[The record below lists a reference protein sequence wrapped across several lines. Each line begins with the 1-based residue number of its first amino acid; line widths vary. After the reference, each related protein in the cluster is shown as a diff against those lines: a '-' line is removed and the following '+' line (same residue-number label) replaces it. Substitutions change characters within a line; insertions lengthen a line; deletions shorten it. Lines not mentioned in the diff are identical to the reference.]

1 MTDAARLLAIAVAAM
16 LLVYAWLGYE
26 ATYAIT
32 YGAFALMAA
41 MVSLTFMWLW
51 RVRATPLAGGMAFSW
66 AGAASVIGWWWAYNY
81 LSRPA
86 VMHENAALFLCL
98 ATYFVGAFMH
108 FAVIGRSLGLNRMLW
123 MLPVAGSLAIST
135 ALYALKAG

>member
-1 MTDAARLLAIAVAAM
+1 MTDAVRLLALAVGAM
-16 LLVYAWLGYE
+16 VVIYAGLGYE

-66 AGAASVIGWWWAYNY
+66 AGASSVIGWWWAYSY
-81 LSRPA
+81 LNHPA
-86 VMHENAALFLCL
+86 LMFENAAFFVCL
-98 ATYFVGAFMH
+98 AIYFVGALMH
-108 FAVIGRSLGLNRMLW
+108 FAVIGRSLGVRRPLW
-123 MLPVAGSLAIST
+123 TAPVAGALAIST
-135 ALYALKAG
+135 FLYLLKIW